1 MSIRVIHYDV
11 TSEGISPAVRQKC
24 GVQGDHNVTMLE
36 FELSAPFYN
45 SIINEANGRHLVYRF
60 EGYDSVGS
68 KAATQFK
75 DLNESV
81 VKYSLENWLTENGG
95 DIKVVLVI
103 SAMDALEESALAFE
117 LYTFP
122 AVLSLYDRPDG
133 ENVDVSN
140 RTEVETLAEVARNA
154 AAVADAAREAAIT
167 AQEKTEAAKAALE
180 QGTEWVFN
188 GGDATSNIEL
198 PTVIQS
204 EVTENSKNAVSSSGI
219 FNAISSAVARLEKSV
234 LDKTTEIEKNIQKWV
249 TEKLD
254 PVIEKLFVSV
264 EEEGTSGVWVYRKWS
279 SGMVELWA
287 GCEVITSFTTKA
299 GEGHYEGD
307 AFPAYDYP
315 FPITQYNGAI
325 HVQFSLYYGDYSS
338 EIDYCLKK
346 FIDAQHTPVYAPYK
360 AALQSDKLQIT
371 GRYYVMARW
380 K

>member
-1 MSIRVIHYDV
+1 MSIKTIHYDV
-11 TSEGISPAVRQKC
+11 TADGISPAVRQKA
-24 GVQGDHNVTMLE
+24 GVQGDHNVTTLE

-60 EGYDSVGS
+60 EGYDSVGL

-188 GGDATSNIEL
+188 GGDASSNVDVDF
-198 PTVIQS
+198 VIDTEMSSSS
-204 EVTENSKNAVSSSGI
+204 ENAVSNNVI
-219 FNAISSAVARLEKSV
+219 KLYV
-234 LDKTTEIEKNIQKWV
+234 DTEV
-249 TEKLD
+249 EKL
-254 PVIEKLFVSV
+254 
-264 EEEGTSGVWVYRKWS
+264 EEEINEKIGNNVDYIVEQDSEMHEDEHYGWSWRKWK
-279 SGMVELWA
+279 SGTVELWGSCDVKTA
-287 GCEVITSFTTKA
+287 FTTKVA
-299 GEGHYEGD
+299 EGHWEGKS
-307 AFPAYDYP
+307 FPSLPYP
-315 FPITQYNGAI
+315 FPLINENGAI
-325 HVQFSLYYGDYSS
+325 HVQFSVYYTAFKHHISYCAWYGGGSTTTPTYTPYS
-338 EIDYCLKK
+338 
-346 FIDAQHTPVYAPYK
+346 AT
-360 AALQSDKLQIT
+360 QITDEEQVT